1 MSEIMQCSLKNTR
14 RKKWRFLPKNE
25 DKIVLED
32 DFITLPHVLG
42 KKKKMPGEYS
52 FRTSNSRIY
61 CHS

>member
-1 MSEIMQCSLKNTR
+1 MSEIMQCGLKNTR

-42 KKKKMPGEYS
+42 KKKNAG
-52 FRTSNSRIY
+52 
-61 CHS
+61 